1 MAAEL
6 IQVRLRSGTT
16 ELTCWVDARVRA
28 GDQITLKAEPARWW
42 GIAWAGTDR
51 RTADQINRG
60 WHNNI

>member
-16 ELTCWVDARVRA
+16 ELTCWTDARVQKLDR
-28 GDQITLKAEPARWW
+28 ITLQAERGRVWLVT
-42 GIAWAGTDR
+42 WAGSER

-60 WHNNI
+60 WHNDI